1 MFAVICDCCGKTML
15 LANMD
20 DKKHRYTLIDEKK
33 ATYLDLCEE
42 CAERLVQAARGLM
55 EA

>member
-1 MFAVICDCCGKTML
+1 MFAVVCDCCGKTTL
-15 LANMD
+15 IANRD
-20 DKKHRYTLIDEKK
+20 DNEHRYTLIDEKR
-33 ATYLDLCEE
+33 ATHLDLCEE